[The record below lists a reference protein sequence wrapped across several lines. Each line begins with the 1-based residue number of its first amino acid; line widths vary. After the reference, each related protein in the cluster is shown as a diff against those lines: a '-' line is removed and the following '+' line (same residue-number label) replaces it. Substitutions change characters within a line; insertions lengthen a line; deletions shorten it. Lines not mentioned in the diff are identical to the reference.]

1 MANSE
6 SVSPENFIP
15 KLVMGC
21 ELFQLPDA
29 GFGVAVREGEFLR
42 FETNQRLI
50 LEAMDGE
57 SSLSE
62 VLAKASSQDELVPIR
77 RLVQVVQDL
86 YRGGAL
92 QNTADELAAFGF
104 EVHEPSFSVLEKNL
118 KRLLG
123 LRLVDSTLGKV
134 AASVFGL
141 LGKVPASSAL
151 LGIILAA
158 SLSLIFLLQG
168 EFVNAFPPEPLYF
181 YGSYGM
187 GGLLLYL
194 GGAFAM
200 SLRELFKAW
209 AVGSLGCTMSYAGI
223 QAPFLILAPCFD
235 TRHSFRTGKAG
246 QIRVA
251 LAGLVGTFVSVAFL
265 MTGVEQIENSDLF
278 NPQGCALAAL
288 GAFAVVVVDLCP
300 FYQTD
305 AGLVLD
311 GFFPGGNARHHAQVY
326 FQRRYLSGLKTI
338 SLFAGELKLI
348 LLVVLSLGWLYAGLV
363 YFTRLLS
370 EVLLPSL
377 PPILFA
383 DNRAE
388 GVLVFFLTLMTL
400 AVILGVLGLFCLT
413 LIRVFRGDGGLTL
426 ANPREVESDV
436 GAVQSAINQN
446 PLFEVLD
453 DTTKAELAGVVTTL
467 EFNPGQNIV
476 VQGHEAH
483 QFFMLVQGSADVI
496 QSADSG
502 VETFLASLGP
512 SDSFGEMALI
522 DGGKRQASVRAT
534 TPTQVYALERGH
546 FVDAISKSGASP
558 DEVVDVLR
566 SSSAIRKSEILGAL
580 VPASLRRLRELLVRE
595 QVPSN
600 TVIIEE
606 GAVGNQF
613 YLIQACF

>member
-1 MANSE
+1 
-6 SVSPENFIP
+6 
-15 KLVMGC
+15 
-21 ELFQLPDA
+21 
-29 GFGVAVREGEFLR
+29 
-42 FETNQRLI
+42 
-50 LEAMDGE
+50 
-57 SSLSE
+57 
-62 VLAKASSQDELVPIR
+62 
-77 RLVQVVQDL
+77 
-86 YRGGAL
+86 
-92 QNTADELAAFGF
+92 
-104 EVHEPSFSVLEKNL
+104 
-118 KRLLG
+118 
-123 LRLVDSTLGKV
+123 
-134 AASVFGL
+134 
-141 LGKVPASSAL
+141 
-151 LGIILAA
+151 
-158 SLSLIFLLQG
+158 
-168 EFVNAFPPEPLYF
+168 
-181 YGSYGM
+181 
-187 GGLLLYL
+187 
-194 GGAFAM
+194 
-200 SLRELFKAW
+200 
-209 AVGSLGCTMSYAGI
+209 
-223 QAPFLILAPCFD
+223 
-235 TRHSFRTGKAG
+235 
-246 QIRVA
+246 
-251 LAGLVGTFVSVAFL
+251 
-265 MTGVEQIENSDLF
+265 
-278 NPQGCALAAL
+278 
-288 GAFAVVVVDLCP
+288 
-300 FYQTD
+300 
-305 AGLVLD
+305 
-311 GFFPGGNARHHAQVY
+311 
-326 FQRRYLSGLKTI
+326 LKTI

-388 GVLVFFLTLMTL
+388 AVLVFFLTLMTL

-426 ANPREVESDV
+426 ANPREVDSDV

-467 EFNPGQNIV
+467 EFNPGENIV

-558 DEVVDVLR
+558 DEVVGVLR

-580 VPASLRRLRELLVRE
+580 APASLRRLRELLVRE

-613 YLIQACF
+613 YLIQAGNVSVEQKNASRPVAQLGPGDFFGEIALLSDIPRTASVRTTTDSILLSLNRENFRQVMAQDFKAGFALEIKGEERQGGRPS